1 MVKQVGRIVAIVII
15 MCPVRSGTTRK
26 IWWRGTTTMW
36 KQDKEM
42 LKQVGRILA
51 IVIIIIMIDV
61 MPSRCWEL
69 FGGYEE
75 IGTLDKPPLPALQQ

>member
-1 MVKQVGRIVAIVII
+1 
-15 MCPVRSGTTRK
+15 
-26 IWWRGTTTMW
+26 
-36 KQDKEM
+36 M

-75 IGTLDKPPLPALQQ
+75 IGTLDKPPLPAQQQ

>member
-1 MVKQVGRIVAIVII
+1 MEGDDDDVEAGQGDVEAG
-15 MCPVRSGTTRK
+15 G
-26 IWWRGTTTMW
+26 
-36 KQDKEM
+36 QDLSDSDNK
-42 LKQVGRILA
+42 K
-51 IVIIIIMIDV
+51 MIDV

>member
-15 MCPVRSGTTRK
+15 MCPVVRSGTRRK

-36 KQDKEM
+36 KKDEEM

-51 IVIIIIMIDV
+51 IVIMIDV

-75 IGTLDKPPLPALQQ
+75 IGTLDKPPLPAQQQ